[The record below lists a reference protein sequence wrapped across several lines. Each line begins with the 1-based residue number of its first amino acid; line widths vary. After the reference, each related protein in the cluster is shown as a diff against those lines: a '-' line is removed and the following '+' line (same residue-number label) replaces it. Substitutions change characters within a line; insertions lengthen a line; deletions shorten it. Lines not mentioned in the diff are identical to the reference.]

1 MSGLR
6 RIVSQLDNHK
16 RLWFFLCVM
25 SFFSVWDMTYEPA
38 LKMSLMV
45 QIIYSATVCA
55 LKATLLLLL
64 YCLCE
69 KIRVL
74 KVLCILFI
82 AVYSFLS
89 IVNIVSFIVYGFG
102 ITGKMI
108 LILAQTTPGETA
120 GFLPGMFSNIA
131 TLLSFKEPYVYISL
145 ACAAIVYFAKWLNK
159 YAFCVLWTTMCVCG
173 AVAFT
178 IYCNN
183 VGAGRTGH
191 SLFIRTVKYTKEVK
205 EWNDKFKKF
214 LARRRPISDVSTITS
229 NHLASN
235 IIVVLGESASRAH
248 HSLYGYPLPTTP
260 CMDAMKNELYV
271 FSDVIGSSSSTAGN
285 MERILSFKRD
295 DAVRGD
301 GLDYPFVV
309 DFFNEAGYKTFWL
322 SNQERAGAIS
332 NSSGVM
338 AANADVIKYV
348 GADTF
353 GDVHACKY
361 DEALL
366 PVFYEAVDDSCD
378 YKMVFVHLM
387 GSHTGYKS
395 RYPDEFEKIIAAD
408 EIKAFP
414 SLDLSESKARVRAE
428 YDNSIG
434 YTDYILSSI
443 FKKLEEFDGPTVLI
457 YFSDHGE
464 MVYDDGKFIGR
475 CRQSVEVPFFIYLNS
490 RYKNQNPEIT
500 QRVSAAVDRPYST
513 ANLAHLLLTLSG
525 STYSHYKPELDLISN
540 KYDAGERY
548 VDEKVWVKEKD

>member
-1 MSGLR
+1 
-6 RIVSQLDNHK
+6 
-16 RLWFFLCVM
+16 M
-25 SFFSVWDMTYEPA
+25 SFFSVWDMTYEPS
-38 LKMSLMV
+38 LKMNLMM
-45 QIIYSATVCA
+45 QIMYSATVGA
-55 LKATLLLLL
+55 LKATLVLLL

-69 KIRVL
+69 RIRVL
-74 KVLCILFI
+74 KVLCVIFI
-82 AVYSFLS
+82 AVYSLLS
-89 IVNIVSFIVYGFG
+89 IVNIVSYVLYGFG

-108 LILAQTTPGETA
+108 LIFAQTTPGETA
-120 GFLPGMFSNIA
+120 GFLPGMFSNIVN
-131 TLLSFKEPYVYISL
+131 LLSFKEPYVYIL
-145 ACAAIVYFAKWLNK
+145 FACAAIVYFAKWLNR
-159 YAFCVLWTTMCVCG
+159 YAFGVLSGVKCVCG

-191 SLFIRTVKYTKEVK
+191 SLFLRTIKYTKEVK

-214 LARRRPISDVSTITS
+214 LAKRRPIPDVSTIAS

-235 IIVVLGESASRAH
+235 IIVVIGESASRAH

-260 CMDAMKNELYV
+260 CMDAMRNDLYV
-271 FSDVIGSSSSTAGN
+271 FGDVIGSSSATAGN

-309 DFFNEAGYKTFWL
+309 DFFNEAGYRTFWL

-366 PVFYEAVDDSCD
+366 PVFYEAVADSCD
-378 YKMVFVHLM
+378 YKLIFVHLS

-395 RYPDEFEKIIAAD
+395 RYPDEFEKITAGD

-414 SLDLSESKARVRAE
+414 GLNLSESKAQVRAE

-434 YTDYILSSI
+434 YTDHILSSL
-443 FKKLEEFDGPTVLI
+443 FKKMEEFDEPTVLI

-490 RYKNQNPEIT
+490 RYKEQNPEIV

-513 ANLAHLLLTLSG
+513 ANLAHLLLSLSG
-525 STYSHYKPELDLISN
+525 SAYSYYNPGLDLISD
-540 KYDAGERY
+540 KYEAGEIY
-548 VDEKVWVKEKD
+548 VDEKVWVKDNR

>member
-1 MSGLR
+1 MFSR
-6 RIVSQLDNHK
+6 LDNHK
-16 RLWFFLCVM
+16 RLWFFLSVM
-25 SFFSVWDMTYEPA
+25 GFFSVWDLTFESS

-45 QIIYSATVCA
+45 QIMYSTTVGA
-55 LKATLLLLL
+55 LKATLVHLL

-69 KIRVL
+69 KIKVL
-74 KVLCILFI
+74 KVFCIIFI
-82 AVYSFLS
+82 AVYSYLS
-89 IVNIVSFIVYGFG
+89 IVNIVSFVLYGFG
-102 ITGKMI
+102 VTGKMI
-108 LILAQTTPGETA
+108 MILAQTTPGETA
-120 GFLPGMFSNIA
+120 GFLPGLFSNIVNIF
-131 TLLSFKEPYVYISL
+131 SFKEPYVYIL
-145 ACAAIVYFAKWLNK
+145 FACTAIVYFAKWLNK
-159 YAFCVLWTTMCVCG
+159 YAFYVLSGTMCVCG
-173 AVAFT
+173 VVAFT
-178 IYCNN
+178 IFCNN

-191 SLFIRTVKYTKEVK
+191 SLFVRTVKYTKEVK
-205 EWNDKFKKF
+205 EWNDKFKEF
-214 LARRRPISDVSTITS
+214 LAKRRPISDVSTIAS
-229 NHLASN
+229 KHLASD
-235 IIVVLGESASRAH
+235 IIVVIGESASRAH

-260 CMDAMKNELYV
+260 CMDAIRNELYV

-353 GDVHACKY
+353 GDVLAYKY

-366 PVFYEAVDDSCD
+366 PVFYEAVDDSYD
-378 YKMVFVHLM
+378 YKLIFVHLL

-395 RYPDEFEKIIAAD
+395 RYPDEFEKITAD
-408 EIKAFP
+408 DEVKVFP
-414 SLDLSESKARVRAE
+414 SLNLSESKAQVRAE

-434 YTDYILSSI
+434 YTDYILSSL
-443 FKKLEEFDGPTVLI
+443 FKKIEELDRPTVLI

-475 CRQSVEVPFFIYLNS
+475 CSQSVEVPFFIYLNS

-500 QRVSAAVDRPYST
+500 QRVSNAVDRPFST
-513 ANLAHLLLTLSG
+513 ANLANLLLSLSG
-525 STYSHYKPELDLISN
+525 STYSHYKPKLDLISD

-548 VDEKVWVKEKD
+548 VDEKVWVKEND